1 MNLASGHK
9 IILKHKLFI
18 HWISAFI
25 FVLAVLQL
33 IQVNREYIYT
43 GNIRSETYGGWVE
56 TRGSNEADARA

>member
-43 GNIRSETYGGWVE
+43 GNIRSETYGG
-56 TRGSNEADARA
+56 